1 MQNTKWKHK
10 KNVVLGHDRTGKIIR
25 KWIYGNT
32 LAEFDTNKRKAICD
46 FEQNGTNKPDNITWG
61 KYSQEWLDLKRQTVK
76 SKSADNYANVLVNHL
91 SNLDVL
97 EMSKITRTDLQKC
110 INASWEKRRL
120 CCKDIKTVI
129 KQIVDSAIADN
140 VMDKQIYIGLTYPTV
155 KEVDRVDESK
165 KWRRP
170 LTLEEI
176 HFLAQIEL
184 RPSARALVFLLNT
197 WGLRP
202 QEACALTPDKIDFTN
217 KTITIDQAIEWGNDN
232 LPVLAGT
239 KNGKIR
245 VLTIPDFAIDELEEL
260 CRKTK
265 QMCPYLLQK
274 NGEAIHKSWLQKQK
288 KYIQEKLEAAM
299 GHPCEPGFRLYC
311 FRHNYA
317 TRVLYYGAYKSGAIS
332 LKECAYIMGHTE
344 EMFLKNYSHLLH
356 DEEKRRAADA
366 INRYTIK
373 I

>member
-1 MQNTKWKHK
+1 MDRKWEYK
-10 KNVVLGHDRTGKIIR
+10 KFAVLGHDPATGKIVR
-25 KWIYGNT
+25 KWIYGHT
-32 LAEFDTNKRKAICD
+32 KAEFEINKRRAIDD
-46 FEQNGTNKPDNITWG
+46 FEKGHIKEKITWG
-61 KYSQEWLDLKRQTVK
+61 QYSRQWLALKRQVVK
-76 SKSADNYANVLVNHL
+76 NKSADNYENVLVNHL

-120 CCKDIKTVI
+120 CCKDMKTVI
-129 KQIVDSAIADN
+129 KQIIDAAVADN
-140 VMDKQIYIGLTYPTV
+140 VMDKQIYIGLKYPT
-155 KEVDRVDESK
+155 KREADNIAESK
-165 KWRRP
+165 VWRRP
-170 LTLEEI
+170 LTLEELR
-176 HFLAQIEL
+176 FLAQLEL
-184 RPSARALVFLLNT
+184 RASARAIVFLIST

-202 QEACALTPDKIDFTN
+202 QEACALTPDKIDFAN

-232 LPVLAGT
+232 LPVLTST
-239 KNGKIR
+239 KNGKVRI
-245 VLTIPDFAIDELEEL
+245 LTIPDFAIDELKEL
-260 CRKTK
+260 CWKTE
-265 QMCPYLLQK
+265 QMDCPYLLQK

-288 KYIQEKLEAAM
+288 NYIQEKLEAAM

-356 DEEKRRAADA
+356 DEEKENAIAA
-366 INRYTIK
+366 INKFSIRI
-373 I
+373 